1 MPSRIA
7 ALSPPPRP
15 SSPSGERETVPIT
28 LQQRLRAAT
37 RSNIFG
43 LVIAIAVFVLA
54 FALLANGFTS
64 RVNLYSISRSIGIN
78 GVIGLAMMTVLVT
91 GGLNLA
97 LGAIGVCAAMTCG
110 WALQNA
116 GLGIAP
122 SVVIGVLAGT
132 TLGAVNGLIVV
143 TTRLH
148 SFVVTLAT
156 MSIFFG
162 TMILLSGAD
171 GFNAMPRAMTGFA
184 RIRMFGFV
192 SPLLLVLLLVA
203 VLLFYLYRFTALGR
217 EMLAAGANPFA
228 AKLSGLP
235 VERLFV
241 YCHALCGGI
250 GAIAGVMASMRNGA
264 IVPSMAGP
272 LGADWLLPA
281 FLAPVLGGT
290 LLTGGSISVV
300 GAILGTVFVE
310 VLTSGLYMLQIGE
323 FWIQAALGVVLLAAI
338 LLERGRAAVSLARS
352 ARR

>member
-1 MPSRIA
+1 
-7 ALSPPPRP
+7 LF
-15 SSPSGERETVPIT
+15 G
-28 LQQRLRAAT
+28 
-37 RSNIFG
+37 SNIAG
-43 LVIAIAVFVLA
+43 LIIAIAVFVLL
-54 FALLANGFTS
+54 FGFLANGFLS
-64 RVNLYSISRSIGIN
+64 KVNLYSISRSIGID

-97 LGAIGVCAAMTCG
+97 IGVCSAMAVG
-110 WALQNA
+110 WALQGM

-122 SVVIGVLAGT
+122 SLLLGLLTGAA
-132 TLGAVNGLIVV
+132 LGAINGLIVV

-162 TMILLSGAD
+162 TMILLSGAQ
-171 GFNAMPRAMTGFA
+171 GFNALPRVLTGFG
-184 RIRMFGFV
+184 RIRMYGVV
-192 SPLLLVLLLVA
+192 SPLLLIMLLVA
-203 VLLFYLYRFTALGR
+203 ALLFYIYRYTAFGR

-241 YCHALCGGI
+241 WCHALCGGI
-250 GAIAGVMASMRNGA
+250 GAVAGVMASLRNGA

-290 LLTGGSISVV
+290 LLTGGGVSVV
-300 GAILGTVFVE
+300 GAVLGCVFIE
-310 VLTSGLYMLQIGE
+310 IITSGLYMLQIGA
-323 FWIQAALGVVLLAAI
+323 FWIQTALGLVLLGAI
-338 LLERGRAAVSLARS
+338 LLERGRAAMALQRS
-352 ARR
+352 TRR

>member
-1 MPSRIA
+1 
-7 ALSPPPRP
+7 LF
-15 SSPSGERETVPIT
+15 G
-28 LQQRLRAAT
+28 
-37 RSNIFG
+37 SNIAG
-43 LVIAIAVFVLA
+43 LIIAIAVFVLL
-54 FALLANGFTS
+54 FGFLANGFLS
-64 RVNLYSISRSIGIN
+64 KVNLYSISRSIGID

-97 LGAIGVCAAMTCG
+97 LGAIGVCSAMAVG
-110 WALQNA
+110 WALQGL

-122 SVVIGVLAGT
+122 SLLLGLLTGAA
-132 TLGAVNGLIVV
+132 LGAINGLIVV

-162 TMILLSGAD
+162 TMILLSGAQ
-171 GFNAMPRAMTGFA
+171 GFNALPRVLTGFG
-184 RIRMFGFV
+184 RIRMYGVV
-192 SPLLLVLLLVA
+192 SPLLLIMLLVA
-203 VLLFYLYRFTALGR
+203 ALLFYIYRYTAFGR

-241 YCHALCGGI
+241 WCHALCGGI
-250 GAIAGVMASMRNGA
+250 GAVAGVMASLRNGA

-290 LLTGGSISVV
+290 LLTGGGVSVV
-300 GAILGTVFVE
+300 GAVLGCVFIE
-310 VLTSGLYMLQIGE
+310 IITSGLYMLQIGA
-323 FWIQAALGVVLLAAI
+323 FWIQTALGLVLLGAI
-338 LLERGRAAVSLARS
+338 LLERGRAAMALQRS
-352 ARR
+352 TRR

>member
-1 MPSRIA
+1 M
-7 ALSPPPRP
+7 
-15 SSPSGERETVPIT
+15 GEREHVPVT
-28 LQQRLRAAT
+28 LQQRLRAAS

-43 LVIAIAVFVLA
+43 LLIAIAVFVVA
-54 FALLANGFTS
+54 FALLTTSFTS

-97 LGAIGVCAAMTCG
+97 LGAVGVCAAMVCG
-110 WALQNA
+110 WALQDA

-122 SVVIGVLAGT
+122 SVLIGVLAGT
-132 TLGAVNGLIVV
+132 VLGAVNGLIVV

-162 TMILLSGAD
+162 TMVLLSGAD

-184 RIRMFGFV
+184 RIRMFGWV
-192 SPLLLVLLLVA
+192 SPLLLIMLLVA
-203 VLLFYLYRFTALGR
+203 ALLFYLYRFTAVGR

-290 LLTGGSISVV
+290 LLTGGAVSVS

-323 FWIQAALGVVLLAAI
+323 FWIQAALGIVLLAAI
-338 LLERGRAAVSLARS
+338 LLERGRAAVSASRG